1 MLRFRLRQ
9 PPERMVIFTWIV
21 LGIAGLLIAAS
32 GACWGLFVALDNS
45 DWRRLA
51 IKVFRV
57 SMVFVLFYI
66 NVYIYAHIFGVAGGT
81 EKPVIEI
88 VSEE

>member
-1 MLRFRLRQ
+1 
-9 PPERMVIFTWIV
+9 MVIFTWIV
-21 LGIAGLLIAAS
+21 LGLAGLLFAAS
-32 GACWGLFVALDNS
+32 GACWALFFTLDNS

-51 IKVFRV
+51 VKVFRIA
-57 SMVFVLFYI
+57 MVFVLFYV

-88 VSEE
+88 VREESE

>member
-1 MLRFRLRQ
+1 
-9 PPERMVIFTWIV
+9 MVIFSWIV
-21 LGIAGLLIAAS
+21 LGLAGLLIAAS

-51 IKVFRV
+51 VKLFRIA
-57 SMVFVLFYI
+57 MVVVLFYI

-81 EKPVIEI
+81 AKPVVEL